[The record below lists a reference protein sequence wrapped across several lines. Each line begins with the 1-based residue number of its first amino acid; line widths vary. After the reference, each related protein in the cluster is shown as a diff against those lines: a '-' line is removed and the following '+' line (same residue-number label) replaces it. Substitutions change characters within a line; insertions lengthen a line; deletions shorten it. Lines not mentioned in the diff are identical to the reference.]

1 MSLCLYLFSSGEVG
15 IMLGLF
21 YRLSCLLFVMV
32 FIFVFFRRSWYNV
45 GAVLQ
50 IELSTVC
57 HGVHICFL
65 QEKLV

>member
-1 MSLCLYLFSSGEVG
+1 
-15 IMLGLF
+15 MLGLF

-50 IELSTVC
+50 IELSAVC
-57 HGVHICFL
+57 HL
-65 QEKLV
+65 LLVPVPLRQDKME